1 MSDILLQQKTD
12 DGILILTLNR
22 PDAMNC
28 FNFDLLAVLAD
39 VIREANFDLSLR
51 CIIIT
56 GSKAG
61 DDPKKWSFSTG
72 ADLKERRTLTQD
84 QVRRFIFTIRNT
96 FTAVE
101 NVRVPVIA
109 AINGFAFGGGTELA
123 LACDIR
129 ICSSNVLMGLTE
141 TSLAII
147 PGAGGTQRMTRVVGV
162 AKAKELIYTARRFD
176 AKTALEIGLVSKVV
190 EPDKLMDA
198 ALELAREIAKNGPVG
213 VAQAKFA
220 INYGS
225 EASLGVALPLESK
238 AYEVTIPTK
247 DRLEALAED
256 RIHDVQGRRDARA
269 QQAGVRFAR
278 KFVLIVPFGMALAGM
293 SVGNGQSAYRE
304 PMAQAIVGAAILLV
318 VACWVWA
325 GRIMH
330 IPEEERVFAA

>member
-1 MSDILLQQKTD
+1 MADVLLKERTE

-39 VIREANFDLSLR
+39 TVREANFDLDLR
-51 CIIIT
+51 CIVIT

-61 DDPKKWSFSTG
+61 EDPKKWSFSTG

-101 NVRVPVIA
+101 QVRVPVIA

-129 ICSSNVLMGLTE
+129 IASSNVLMGLTE

-147 PGAGGTQRMTRVVGV
+147 PGAGGTQRLPRIVGM
-162 AKAKELIYTARRFD
+162 AKAKELIFTARRFN
-176 AKTALEIGLVSKVV
+176 AQVALDVGLVSKVV
-190 EPDKLMDA
+190 EPDKLMEA
-198 ALELAREIAKNGPVG
+198 ALELAREIAKNGPIG

-220 INYGS
+220 INYGM

-247 DRLEALAED
+247 DRLEALA
-256 RIHDVQGRRDARA
+256 A
-269 QQAGVRFAR
+269 FAEKR
-278 KFVLIVPFGMALAGM
+278 KP
-293 SVGNGQSAYRE
+293 
-304 PMAQAIVGAAILLV
+304 
-318 VACWVWA
+318 
-325 GRIMH
+325 
-330 IPEEERVFAA
+330 VFKGE

>member
-1 MSDILLQQKTD
+1 MADILLQERTD
-12 DGILILTLNR
+12 DNILILTLNR

-39 VIREANFDLSLR
+39 IIKECNFDMDLR

-56 GSKAG
+56 GAKAG

-101 NVRVPVIA
+101 QVRVPVIA

-129 ICSSNVLMGLTE
+129 IASSNVLMGLTE

-147 PGAGGTQRMTRVVGV
+147 PGAGGTQRLPRIIGV
-162 AKAKELIYTARRFD
+162 AKAKELIYTARRFN
-176 AKTALEIGLVSKVV
+176 AQTALDIGLVSKVA
-190 EPDKLMDA
+190 EPDKLLDV
-198 ALELAREIAKNGPVG
+198 ALELAREIAKNGPIG

-220 INYGS
+220 LNYGS

-247 DRLEALAED
+247 DRLEALA
-256 RIHDVQGRRDARA
+256 A
-269 QQAGVRFAR
+269 FAEKR
-278 KFVLIVPFGMALAGM
+278 KP
-293 SVGNGQSAYRE
+293 
-304 PMAQAIVGAAILLV
+304 
-318 VACWVWA
+318 
-325 GRIMH
+325 
-330 IPEEERVFAA
+330 VFKGE